1 MVTFITIV
9 HILIIYEDTQHN
21 ITIIE
26 NFINLQNRVKLLFN
40 FFKCILKYLFLYKFL
55 YMQQTQQKYIKKI
68 VVYHYNYNNTV
79 SYTKLLITNNF

>member
-21 ITIIE
+21 LTIIE

-40 FFKCILKYLFLYKFL
+40 FFKCILKYLFLYKLL
-55 YMQQTQQKYIKKI
+55 YMQQTQQKYLKKKNCCI
-68 VVYHYNYNNTV
+68 P
-79 SYTKLLITNNF
+79 LQL

>member
-26 NFINLQNRVKLLFN
+26 NFINLQNRIKLLFN
-40 FFKCILKYLFLYKFL
+40 FFKRILKYLFLYKLL

>member
-40 FFKCILKYLFLYKFL
+40 FFKCILKYLFLYKLL

>member
-9 HILIIYEDTQHN
+9 YILIIYEDTQHN

-26 NFINLQNRVKLLFN
+26 NFINLQNRIKLLFN
-40 FFKCILKYLFLYKFL
+40 FFKRILKYLFLYKLL